1 MKDKMTATL
10 PTESV
15 KKVTNYEKKEVIDS
29 RTYVVRIRSGFK
41 TPLTVR
47 FYMGRS
53 ASSSRVYCSFWLY
66 GKNKHYSASAYVD
79 GCGYHKK
86 SAAFQAALDS
96 AGIGLSNPIDGRGD
110 TPIDEAMG
118 ALVRALGYRG
128 AGLVVTQ

>member
-15 KKVTNYEKKEVIDS
+15 DKVTNYDKKEVIDS
-29 RTYVVRIRSGFK
+29 RTFVVRVRSGFK
-41 TPLTVR
+41 TPLTVW

-53 ASSSRVYCSFWLY
+53 ASSSRVYCSFWLH
-66 GKNKHYSASAYVD
+66 GKDKHYCASSYAD
-79 GCGYHKK
+79 GYGYHKS

-96 AGIGLSNPIDGRGD
+96 AGIQLSRPIDGSGSSA
-110 TPIDEAMG
+110 IDEAME
-118 ALVRALGYRG
+118 AIVRALGYRG